1 MGTPLIAIVD
11 DDASVREALRALMRS
26 LGYAVETFASGEDLL
41 GSQIVD
47 RTSCLIADVQ
57 MPGMTGLELQAGL
70 AAAGK
75 AVPTV
80 LITAYPDDGTRSR
93 ALAAGAIGF
102 LAKPFSEHDLLHCLN
117 SVFQAGNAAG
127 RPP

>member
-1 MGTPLIAIVD
+1 MGKPLIAIVD

-26 LGYAVETFASGEDLL
+26 LGYAVETFASGEALL
-41 GSQIVD
+41 RSPIVD
-47 RTSCLIADVQ
+47 RTTCLIADVQ

-70 AAAGK
+70 VASGK

-102 LAKPFSEHDLLHCLN
+102 LSKPFSEHDLLHCLN
-117 SVFQAGNAAG
+117 SAFQAGNAAG
-127 RPP
+127 GPS